1 MPFEDCALYLAVPD
15 AIVLDPSD
23 YVMFIN
29 LLKKLYAWYGVSY
42 LRMVRKNSARIYEDG
57 ADFEIG
63 KGVLLREGN
72 DVTIVAHRDSWWTRP
87 LKRRRCC
94 QNGGYRRV

>member
-1 MPFEDCALYLAVPD
+1 
-15 AIVLDPSD
+15 
-23 YVMFIN
+23 MFIN

-72 DVTIVAHRDSWWTRP
+72 DVTIVASGLLGTRP
-87 LKRRRCC
+87 LKRRRFC